1 MSRQGK
7 IWRAAALCLALLMAV
22 MPSMAV
28 QAAPEAGSADG
39 QTQEQAADAQA
50 VPEQAPEIIHIRTVS
65 DYVSVAEQCHYDAWS
80 ANKKI
85 VLESDLVLT
94 AQTSVPIA
102 VLAGEF
108 DGQGHEIDGFVPK
121 GSYDRTGLF
130 GEITPAG
137 YVHDLTVGG
146 MVVPDGIQ
154 QSLGGIAGINAGRIE
169 QCSFH
174 GTISADARTGGIA
187 AENRSTGIIT
197 DCTVSGT
204 IRGNSYTGGL
214 CGYNEGLI
222 ENAVNEADVNTVYVE
237 SAISQ
242 DELSHT
248 LENIMRTGRVNETEN
263 LTARTDTGGIAGF
276 NAGYVRNCRNE
287 GQIGCEHTGYNVGGI
302 AGRSSGYLADC
313 INHGTIS
320 GRKDIGGIAGQLQ
333 PYLQMEFTQDE
344 LDRLDAELDSLSG
357 MINTALNSASSYSDA
372 LNTQLQ
378 GLSDLTAQTRDQ
390 VQTLAG
396 TAVDDTDA
404 ALGTTEADLQILQ
417 EGLRQIG
424 GASADLGGQVRG
436 FQGVASDFAGQIE
449 NLLQET
455 MLTEEEKQQVRNQLP
470 ALREGAEQAAAGAS
484 ALEEAFAAAGDA
496 LPDPGSVRSAL
507 SQISGGLSGASEA
520 AAGMLQVLEQ
530 HAAAHEGE
538 VPSVDTSRLYSSL
551 KNLSGSAAELLGT
564 VKSAGDLL
572 GTAKLPV
579 TGVSSQIRSSSD
591 NLYASLQAL
600 QSEMSAIEG
609 GLHEQSQDAISRIQA
624 ISGQVD
630 SVLRTVENAANGQS
644 EQTQVGL
651 NAADTANQET
661 VLGQQVPYLSDEQL
675 DVAEL
680 GCVRRCSGSGS
691 VKADLCGGGIAGTMN
706 TEYDLDPEK
715 DIASSG
721 SMSVHYSF
729 LSTCAVDESSY
740 DGTVNVKGNYA
751 GGITGR
757 MEMGVIRN
765 ARASGDVLCG
775 EDYAGGIAGY
785 SAAQIRG
792 AACRSRVQ
800 GKRYVGGIAGYGNSI
815 HDCSCMAECAGTQ
828 YVGAIA
834 GDVREKS
841 AAAVSGNL
849 YYSEDRTLHGI
860 GGISLAGIAEPAGY
874 EVLSQACEDD
884 FYEEPELV
892 FITDDG
898 EVLER
903 IRCAYGASLPEEKI
917 PAIPEKEGFEGSW
930 SRTDFS
936 RVTAND
942 TITAQYR
949 RIVTLIAGLPVRE
962 SGQPVF
968 LAEGL
973 FRDGDV
979 LQVKKLSRVDGKESY
994 EVTMPENGRTN
1005 ELRFLPEDSKTVRIL
1020 LEADGVSQQ
1029 IEPEQSGAYVHF
1041 AVPEA
1046 ETVTVTITP
1055 ERNLITF
1062 LKSLLP

>member
-130 GEITPAG
+130 GEITPEG
-137 YVHDLTVGG
+137 CVHDLTVGG

-154 QSLGGIAGINAGRIE
+154 QSLGGVAGINAGRIE
-169 QCSFH
+169 HCSFH
-174 GTISADARTGGIA
+174 GTISADARVGGMA

-204 IRGNSYTGGL
+204 IRGNSFTGGL

-222 ENAVNEADVNTVYVE
+222 ENSVNEANANTVYVE

-248 LENIMRTGRVNETEN
+248 LENIMMTGRLNETEN

-276 NAGYVRNCRNE
+276 NAGTVRNCRNE
-287 GQIGCEHTGYNVGGI
+287 GRIGCEHTGYNVGGI
-302 AGRSSGYLADC
+302 AGRSSGYLVDC

-320 GRKDIGGIAGQLQ
+320 GRKDIGGIVGQMQ

-344 LDRLDAELDSLSG
+344 LDRLDAELDSLNG
-357 MINTALNSASSYSDA
+357 MINSALSSASSYSNA

-378 GLSDLTAQTRDQ
+378 GLSDLTSQTRDQ

-396 TAVDDTDA
+396 TAADDTDA
-404 ALGTTEADLQILQ
+404 ALGTAEADLQILQ
-417 EGLRQIG
+417 EGLRQIS

-436 FQGVASDFAGQIE
+436 FQGAAADFAGQIE
-449 NLLQET
+449 GLLQET
-455 MLTEEEKQQVRNQLP
+455 LLTEEEKQQVREQVP

-484 ALEEAFAAAGDA
+484 ALEEAFAAGDA
-496 LPDPGSVRSAL
+496 LPDPESVRGAL
-507 SQISGGLSGASEA
+507 TQISGGVSASGQA

-530 HAAAHEGE
+530 HASAHEGE
-538 VPSVDTSRLYSSL
+538 VPSVDTSQLYSSL
-551 KNLSGSAAELLGT
+551 KSLSGSAADLLGK
-564 VKSAGDLL
+564 VQSAGELL

-579 TGVSSQIRSSSD
+579 TGVSSEIRSSSD
-591 NLYASLQAL
+591 KLYASLQAL

-609 GLHEQSQDAISRIQA
+609 GLHEESQDAISQVRA

-630 SVLRTVENAANGQS
+630 SVLRTVESAANGQS
-644 EQTQVGL
+644 QQPQIGQNAED
-651 NAADTANQET
+651 AADQET
-661 VLGQQVPYLSDEQL
+661 VLGQQIPYLSDEQL
-675 DVAEL
+675 DAAEL
-680 GCVRRCSGSGS
+680 GCVRRCSGNGT
-691 VKADLCGGGIAGTMN
+691 VNADLCGGGIAGTMN

-715 DIASSG
+715 DIVSSG
-721 SMSVHYSF
+721 SLSVHYSF
-729 LSTCAVDESSY
+729 LSTCAMDACSY
-740 DGTVNVKGNYA
+740 EGTLNVKGNYA
-751 GGITGR
+751 GGAVGR
-757 MEMGVIRN
+757 MEMGVIRD
-765 ARASGDVLCG
+765 ARISGDVLCG

-792 AACRSRVQ
+792 TACRSRVQ

-815 HDCSCMAECAGTQ
+815 HDCTCMADCTGTQ
-828 YVGAIA
+828 YVGAVA
-834 GDVREKS
+834 GDVRERS

-849 YYSEDRTLHGI
+849 YYSEDTQLHGI
-860 GGISLAGIAEPAGY
+860 GGISLTGIAEPAEY
-874 EVLSQACEDD
+874 EALSQAREDD

-898 EVLER
+898 EVLKR
-903 IRCAYGASLPEEKI
+903 IRCAYGASLTADEL
-917 PAIPEKEGFEGSW
+917 PAVPEKVGFEGTW

-936 RVTAND
+936 RITAND
-942 TITAQYR
+942 TVTAQYS

-968 LAEGL
+968 LAEGF

-979 LQVKKLSRVDGKESY
+979 LQVKKLSGEDGKESY
-994 EVTMPENGRTN
+994 EVTLPENGRTN

-1029 IEPEQSGAYVHF
+1029 IEPEQSGAYVRF